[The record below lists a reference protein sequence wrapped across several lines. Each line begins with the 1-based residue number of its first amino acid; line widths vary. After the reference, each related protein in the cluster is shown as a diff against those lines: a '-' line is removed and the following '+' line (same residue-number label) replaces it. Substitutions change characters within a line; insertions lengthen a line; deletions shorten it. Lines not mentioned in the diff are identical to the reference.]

1 MTLEEL
7 NHLEEEECRQALF
20 SCCGST
26 TWVGKMLVCRP
37 FTNETE
43 LKEKAIELFRNCTK
57 EDWLEAFSHH
67 AKLGDRSK
75 MKNSDRKNMT
85 EWEKQEQ
92 AGTAA
97 ANDAILD
104 KLEKANVDYENKFGF
119 IYLLCATGK
128 SASVMLGSLYERL
141 PNDLH
146 KEIGIAMEEQNKIT
160 KLRIEKLLS

>member
-1 MTLEEL
+1 MTFEEL
-7 NHLEEEECRQALF
+7 NHLEEEQCCQALF

-26 TWVGKMLVCRP
+26 KWVGKMLKSRP
-37 FTNETE
+37 FTSETE
-43 LKEKAIELFRNCTK
+43 LKEKALELFRNCTI
-57 EDWLEAFSHH
+57 EDWMEAFSHH

-75 MKNSDRKNMT
+75 MEQRTKKNLT
-85 EWEKQEQ
+85 QWEKQEQ

-97 ANDAILD
+97 ANDTILE
-104 KLEKANVDYENKFGF
+104 KLEKANLDYENKFGF
-119 IYLLCATGK
+119 IFLLCATGK
-128 SASVMLGSLYERL
+128 SAAEMLSSLYDRL